1 MFIIFTSRC
10 IPCCRSIC
18 IRKFAVFFFEQAINV
33 FRGHNRQTKC
43 MLRAELGKLLLL
55 NLKKRCER
63 NSYLAVNSSCSAV
76 RSFPSSGS
84 AMLVTLVNE
93 IGNEFVFIHKWN
105 IYCTIRILIVFA
117 NGVSLYL
124 WDYDF
129 SQYIFQN
136 NYIPNYIL
144 TSSK

>member
-1 MFIIFTSRC
+1 MFILFTSRC

-33 FRGHNRQTKC
+33 FRGHKRQTKC

-84 AMLVTLVNE
+84 AMIGTLDNE
-93 IGNEFVFIHKWN
+93 IGYESVIIHRLN
-105 IYCTIRILIVFA
+105 VYCSIIISIVFA
-117 NGVSLYL
+117 SEVCLYL
-124 WDYDF
+124 WNHEF

-136 NYIPNYIL
+136 KEKISTL
-144 TSSK
+144 